1 MTKMNELKNRQLGN
15 NDEIIFYYEGI
26 GIRSPSVEVAIGMEK
41 TGHDMIVDDLKKEKT
56 IHDIKKE
63 YKEEL
68 DRFVKVFKVKFQGIP
83 PNLKDIEMVVS
94 QIPNLDMKKFFVIWS
109 STVCAL
115 LKMKVIEN
123 DNSNGYAVVP
133 KGTVNVLNTHVEHSG
148 KNHIP

>member
-1 MTKMNELKNRQLGN
+1 MNELKNRQIED

-68 DRFVKVFKVKFQGIP
+68 DRFVKVFKVKFQARP
-83 PNLKDIEMVVS
+83 SNLKDIEMVVS
-94 QIPNLDMKKFFVIWS
+94 QIPNLDMKKFLS
-109 STVCAL
+109 SGL
-115 LKMKVIEN
+115 LQYVH
-123 DNSNGYAVVP
+123 Y
-133 KGTVNVLNTHVEHSG
+133 
-148 KNHIP
+148 